1 LTPKQFAKHLALQ
14 PYCPHCGD
22 TDTLVPNHRAN
33 RGAGSP
39 KSLGNASNVM
49 VLCSRM
55 NFLIESDAES
65 AATARRYGWK
75 ISKYDNALEKPYYDL
90 VAGRW
95 YLLGDDFTK
104 SDLPTQD

>member
-22 TDTLVPNHRAN
+22 TETLVPNHRAN

-39 KSLGNASNVM
+39 KSLNKPSNIL
-49 VLCSRM
+49 VLCSMM
-55 NFLIESDAES
+55 NGLIESDAKA

-75 ISKYDNALEKPYYDL
+75 LSKWDNPAEKPYYDL
-90 VAGRW
+90 VTNCW
-95 YLLGDDFTK
+95 WLLDDNYNRDK
-104 SDLPTQD
+104 LNE

>member
-1 LTPKQFAKHLALQ
+1 MTPKQFAKHLALQ

-22 TDTLVPNHRAN
+22 TETLVPNHRAN

-39 KSLGNASNVM
+39 KSLNKPSNIL
-49 VLCSRM
+49 VLCSMM
-55 NFLIESDAES
+55 NGLIESDAKA

-75 ISKYDNALEKPYYDL
+75 LSKWDNPAEKPYYDL
-90 VAGRW
+90 LDGKW

-104 SDLPTQD
+104 GAIVEE